1 MKLLIG
7 LTALMFCTAPVN
19 AALYKWVDEQGKVH
33 YSDQPASGKVKSE
46 KKLDIPKQPAAAAP
60 VTANKSWQEKNLEYK
75 KRQSSAADADAKKQ
89 KEAQDAKDKVENCDK
104 AKKNLKTLEDGVRV
118 YTYNDKG
125 ERSSMDDAQRTKAM
139 NDAHK
144 SVSEWCK

>member
-1 MKLLIG
+1 MKLLIS
-7 LTALMFCTAPVN
+7 LTALTLCAAP
-19 AALYKWVDEQGKVH
+19 AYADLYKWVDEHGTVH
-33 YSDQPASGKVKSE
+33 YSDQPATGKVKSE
-46 KKLDIPKQPAAAAP
+46 KKLEIRNQPAAPAAS
-60 VTANKSWQEKNLEYK
+60 ANKSWQEKNLEYK
-75 KRQSSAADADAKKQ
+75 KRQSTAADADAKKQ
-89 KEAQDAKDKVENCDK
+89 KEAQEAKAKVENCDK

-139 NDAHK
+139 NDARK